1 MPTYCS
7 CGKKNSI
14 EHCLD
19 CKLGGYVHLRHNA
32 VRNTEAIILKEIAHD
47 VKIEPKLQ
55 PLTSNIKLKHGTN
68 LDDNA
73 RLDVSAIGIFSGR
86 ERTFVDVRITNQNSP
101 SNISLSLPD
110 LYKKNE
116 KEKMAKYNDRVI
128 QVEKASFVPLVYST
142 SGGMSIQNMKFHK
155 RVAQLIADK
164 RNEDYP
170 KVINHIRTR
179 LRFSLIKSI
188 VTSIRGY
195 RGTPSTSN
203 ELELSN
209 IDFNLIPESKT
220 YEGF

>member
-1 MPTYCS
+1 MCKSSHYYLIYLLYYNF
-7 CGKKNSI
+7 KK
-14 EHCLD
+14 
-19 CKLGGYVHLRHNA
+19 K
-32 VRNTEAIILKEIAHD
+32 K
-47 VKIEPKLQ
+47 KI
-55 PLTSNIKLKHGTN
+55 LKHGTN

-86 ERTFVDVRITNQNSP
+86 ERTFVDVRITNPNSP
-101 SNISLSLPD
+101 SNFSLSLPD

-142 SGGMSIQNMKFHK
+142 SGGMSTQNTKFHK

-195 RGTPSTSN
+195 RGTPSHSN
-203 ELELSN
+203 ELELAS
-209 IDFNLIPESKT
+209 IDFNLIPEKRT